1 MKSVE
6 VLSKQVKLWK
16 SEPAVVEEY
25 KGREQW
31 YSMVSMLVEIP
42 TDEILN
48 VRFVTMHS
56 RNAVEK
62 VSR

>member
-1 MKSVE
+1 VKSAE
-6 VLSKQVKLWK
+6 VLSKQVELRK
-16 SEPAVVEEY
+16 SEPEVVEGY
-25 KGREQW
+25 IGREQW
-31 YSMVSMLVEIP
+31 YSKVSMSVEIP

-56 RNAVEK
+56 RNAVEN